1 MLSFFSFFLFISLR
15 ILIKQSIRVDTLI
28 STWKHALITSIIE
41 LVVRTLRKLLKHST
55 LEPIAMAPQLSIL
68 LILMGVLPNR

>member
-1 MLSFFSFFLFISLR
+1 MLSFFSFFFCISLR

-41 LVVRTLRKLLKHST
+41 FVVKTFRKLLKHST

-68 LILMGVLPNR
+68 LILM

>member
-1 MLSFFSFFLFISLR
+1 MLSFFSFFFDISLR
-15 ILIKQSIRVDTLI
+15 ILIKQSTNVETLI

-41 LVVRTLRKLLKHST
+41 FVVKTLRKLLKHST

-68 LILMGVLPNR
+68 LILIGVLSNS